1 MTAWQHKEPAYL
13 LGHEVFNA
21 VRSTAMSRCGY
32 KISREISSAR
42 VIILPVVP
50 NVEME
55 LSTKG
60 LLGNNASKIKR
71 KETRLE
77 RGKL

>member
-1 MTAWQHKEPAYL
+1 
-13 LGHEVFNA
+13 
-21 VRSTAMSRCGY
+21 MSRCGY